1 MCTPAFYNGKTNPLL
16 PAEAYHHLV
25 KCSLAWKTLQI
36 WRIRYY
42 SPFCIDFIKHHYHAI
57 LDFADIWSYESYA
70 SKKTWHV
77 RQGIGSYGTC
87 VAAQVTLV
95 VPTWANGSHC
105 HHQILGKTTTQMDLS
120 KVSLLT
126 LTDSEARLFD
136 CFAIFFFNLMVLL
149 WWCFFHGFPALFMF
163 QPLSNENSEQRRL
176 PFLSDGPF
184 GFEASDSLITKI

>member
-1 MCTPAFYNGKTNPLL
+1 MLSSILMIYMI
-16 PAEAYHHLV
+16 
-25 KCSLAWKTLQI
+25 I
-36 WRIRYY
+36 WIIR
-42 SPFCIDFIKHHYHAI
+42 F
-57 LDFADIWSYESYA
+57 
-70 SKKTWHV
+70 KKTWHV

-136 CFAIFFFNLMVLL
+136 CFAIFFQFDGFALMM
-149 WWCFFHGFPALFMF
+149 FFPWFSGYIHVPTPVKWKFRTTQA
-163 QPLSNENSEQRRL
+163 SISIRWTIRIR
-176 PFLSDGPF
+176 SF
-184 GFEASDSLITKI
+184 GFVDYITINKQYTDHIHHNHIHTLHITRANYNSSTSSNFLN